1 MKPERDVSNDDYL
14 RENWW
19 LFRRTNQQLRSA
31 IAGLRR
37 YIGTTETAKHRVFSF
52 VSGDVLPDQKIRVV
66 ALDDTPVLGVLSSR
80 LHVCWALAA
89 GGTLEDRPVYNNTT
103 CFEPFPFPCQS
114 ADTRSIVERI
124 GAIAEELDALRK
136 RQQAAHAALT
146 LTDMYNV
153 LDALRQGRPLTPKE
167 RVTHTNGLVSVLA
180 ELHDRIDALVLQ
192 AYGWADL
199 APALVGR
206 PGGTLPWPEKP
217 VAQAEAEEELLLR
230 LVALNAARAA
240 EEACGEVRW
249 LRPEFQDPARR
260 MAPALPALPVSTQD
274 EMALGEVS
282 AGAAQKVGGKP
293 PAPSARRPWPADLPE
308 QVRAIADMLTAAPG
322 ALDESALAE
331 GFTGRG
337 PWKKRL
343 PGILLTLEALGRA
356 RREGERWRA

>member
-1 MKPERDVSNDDYL
+1 MLASR
-14 RENWW
+14 NWKV
-19 LFRRTNQQLRSA
+19 R
-31 IAGLRR
+31 
-37 YIGTTETAKHRVFSF
+37 
-52 VSGDVLPDQKIRVV
+52 
-66 ALDDTPVLGVLSSR
+66 
-80 LHVCWALAA
+80 
-89 GGTLEDRPVYNNTT
+89 
-103 CFEPFPFPCQS
+103 CFDPFPFPNL
-114 ADTRSIVERI
+114 ADQPALAAQIAST
-124 GAIAEELDALRK
+124 AEELDAHRK
-136 RQQAAHAALT
+136 RQQAAHATLT

-153 LDALRQGRPLTPKE
+153 LEALRLGRALTVKE
-167 RVTHTNGLVSVLA
+167 KLTHTDGLVSVLA

-192 AYGWADL
+192 AYGWSDL

-230 LVALNAARAA
+230 LVALNAERAA
-240 EEACGEVRW
+240 EEARGEVRW

-260 MAPALPALPVSTQD
+260 MAPALPALPVPTQD

>member
-1 MKPERDVSNDDYL
+1 MATV
-14 RENWW
+14 
-19 LFRRTNQQLRSA
+19 
-31 IAGLRR
+31 
-37 YIGTTETAKHRVFSF
+37 ETAKHRTFQFLDANIAPDHKVTAIA
-52 VSGDVLPDQKIRVV
+52 LPD
-66 ALDDTPVLGVLSSR
+66 ATMLGVLSSR
-80 LHVCWALAA
+80 VHVQWALAA
-89 GGTLEDRPVYNNTT
+89 GSKLEDRPVYVKTK
-103 CFEPFPFPCQS
+103 CFEAFPLPNLTDRPDLAAQI
-114 ADTRSIVERI
+114 AAT
-124 GAIAEELDALRK
+124 AEELDAHRK
-136 RQQAAHAALT
+136 RQQAAHAKLT

-153 LDALRQGRPLTPKE
+153 LDALRLGRALTVKE
-167 RVTHTNGLVSVLA
+167 KLTHTDGLVSVLA

-192 AYGWADL
+192 AYGWSDL

-217 VAQAEAEEELLLR
+217 VAQAEAEEALLLR
-230 LVALNAARAA
+230 LVALNAERAA
-240 EEACGEVRW
+240 EEARGEVRW

-260 MAPALPALPVSTQD
+260 MAPALPALPVPTQD

-308 QVRAIADMLTAAPG
+308 QVRANADMLTASPN

-343 PGILLTLEALGRA
+343 PGILLTLQALGRA